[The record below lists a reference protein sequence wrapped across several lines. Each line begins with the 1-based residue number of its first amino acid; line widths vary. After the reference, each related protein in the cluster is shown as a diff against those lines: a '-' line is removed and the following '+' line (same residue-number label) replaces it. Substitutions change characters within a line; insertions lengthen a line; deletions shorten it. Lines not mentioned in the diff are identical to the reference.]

1 MVCGG
6 MLGEKWG
13 IRNELLIWKV
23 LEKSKG
29 LGNQQINEMGKQLLG
44 TRWPVIGVFYS
55 KQKPRWGK
63 LS

>member
-29 LGNQQINEMGKQLLG
+29 LGNQQINEMGKQLLD
-44 TRWPVIGVFYS
+44 TRWPVIGVLYS
-55 KQKPRWGK
+55 K
-63 LS
+63 